1 MTCSTERHREGVGCT
16 SRAQILHIHYDIL
29 VTFPD
34 PEAALKSSFILQITK
49 IFGE

>member
-1 MTCSTERHREGVGCT
+1 MPGSTERHREGVWDV
-16 SRAQILHIHYDIL
+16 QILHIHYDIL

-34 PEAALKSSFILQITK
+34 PEAALKSSFILEITK